1 MSFIR
6 FGKIDKTII
15 PIILGCIFCFLNRIL
30 NTYKGT
36 ILFDHMI
43 IANIFVA
50 SSKLF
55 AIIPYAIYKIRTKKN
70 HSYINNLERISIS
83 NGSAKLYHE
92 NVKKKRIREKW
103 IFIIIS
109 AIIFFAQFL
118 IFIYTVKMKTN
129 FWVWDILFVL
139 LLCYLILKIKF
150 YKHHYLSLVLI
161 ILTGLIIDF
170 VYERIQKDISENLT
184 QFLLRFLREILLS
197 LHEIVNKYII
207 EKKNGSIYEICL
219 FNGFINLILF
229 LFFSLLSYYYFKLD
243 DFNEYFSNF
252 NLTELLVALGV
263 IITQLGFYLFALITN
278 KNYTPCHV
286 FIIFAFGQLAFFI
299 NFNTESIIT
308 FICFIFILFI
318 SLIFNEIIELNFCG
332 LSDNVKRNIIYRAK
346 NEDFE
351 VDSNYRIDTL
361 DEDYSFDFYLPDDK
375 DYEEM
380 E

>member
-1 MSFIR
+1 M
-6 FGKIDKTII
+6 
-15 PIILGCIFCFLNRIL
+15 
-30 NTYKGT
+30 
-36 ILFDHMI
+36 
-43 IANIFVA
+43 
-50 SSKLF
+50 
-55 AIIPYAIYKIRTKKN
+55 
-70 HSYINNLERISIS
+70 
-83 NGSAKLYHE
+83 
-92 NVKKKRIREKW
+92 
-103 IFIIIS
+103 
-109 AIIFFAQFL
+109 
-118 IFIYTVKMKTN
+118 
-129 FWVWDILFVL
+129 
-139 LLCYLILKIKF
+139 
-150 YKHHYLSLVLI
+150 
-161 ILTGLIIDF
+161 
-170 VYERIQKDISENLT
+170 
-184 QFLLRFLREILLS
+184 
-197 LHEIVNKYII
+197 HEIVNKYII

-299 NFNTESIIT
+299 DFNTESIIT

-361 DEDYSFDFYLPDDK
+361 DEDYSFDYYLPDDK